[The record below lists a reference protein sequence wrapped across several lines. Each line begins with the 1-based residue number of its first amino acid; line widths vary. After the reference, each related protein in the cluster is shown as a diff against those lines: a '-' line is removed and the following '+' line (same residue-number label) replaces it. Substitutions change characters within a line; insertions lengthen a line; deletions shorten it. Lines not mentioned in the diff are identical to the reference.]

1 MRVERLAT
9 IAALVLTAGSAGAA
23 EIHHVHLNAV
33 DPAAAATWYVENI
46 GGERQ
51 SFRGRWEMVSF
62 GNVRL
67 VWAPRPSPPEG
78 SEGSSIDHL
87 AFSFADLDTRVE
99 RLRAAG
105 IDVHAT
111 ASAPSGEPALHIFDP
126 SGTKLEL
133 LEDAAHAGLHHVH
146 LRGPD
151 PQQML
156 RWFCNAFGGEVGTY
170 AGAVSGVRYGDVWLL
185 ASEAPLQAATLNRAI
200 DHVSWGFWDIDE
212 AAAELATR
220 GVTFKPM
227 SFQETRVAF
236 STGPHGVR
244 VELVH
249 LRSDA
254 EGASAK
260 QR

>member
-1 MRVERLAT
+1 MPTKRVVT
-9 IAALVLTAGSAGAA
+9 IAALVLIAAATRAA
-23 EIHHVHLNAV
+23 EIHHVHLNAA
-33 DPAAAATWYVENI
+33 DPAAAAAWYVENI

-51 SFRGRWEMVSF
+51 TFRGRWEMVSF
-62 GNVRL
+62 GDVRL
-67 VWAPRPSPPEG
+67 VWAPRPNRPES

-87 AFSFADLDTRVE
+87 AFSFEDLATRIA
-99 RLRAAG
+99 RLNAAG
-105 IDVHAT
+105 LDVQT
-111 ASAPSGEPALHIFDP
+111 ASDVPSGEPALYLFDP

-133 LEDAAHAGLHHVH
+133 LEDGKRTSLHHVH

-151 PQQML
+151 PEATL
-156 RWFCNAFGGEVGTY
+156 AWFCNAFGGEVETY
-170 AGAVSGVRYGDVWLL
+170 AGAVSGVRYGNVWLL
-185 ASEAPLQAATLNRAI
+185 ASVAPQQAGTLNRAI
-200 DHVSWGFWDIDE
+200 DHVSWSFWDIDH

-236 STGPHGVR
+236 ANGPHGIR

-254 EGASAK
+254 EVGESAK
-260 QR
+260 